1 MGSIAESHGRAAGIC
16 EIHSGDHRDAQ
27 SSSHDFISVSA
38 VCIPSDSVGRY
49 RCPFAIY
56 CRKRTNSAGRRG
68 RSSDC
73 PLCRWRNAR
82 CDFPVRPVCSSFRGS
97 DYAGSR
103 CGGSWCIGSSTAV
116 SDSGRCPSKSAG
128 RCIERSRCLVSRLE
142 RYGKTLRGVDR
153 TAAEYDAAES
163 RQCSGRIAELSAGGT
178 PTAAGTDQSGD
189 DGTNLACNFC
199 FAGLPRTDAAK
210 SGQTNRIGIGVDS
223 ADTASNGTNTACS
236 DASSSP
242 STKTDA
248 AAKTSCPAGRSAN
261 AIACTTANAH
271 PNTDYTGT
279 DSTCFPV
286 GRYFGGIPEC
296 ESGSFRQPCGI
307 GCLYSGRNALNRCK
321 ESVFPDPAEKS

>member
-1 MGSIAESHGRAAGIC
+1 MH
-16 EIHSGDHRDAQ
+16 
-27 SSSHDFISVSA
+27 
-38 VCIPSDSVGRY
+38 
-49 RCPFAIY
+49 
-56 CRKRTNSAGRRG
+56 
-68 RSSDC
+68 
-73 PLCRWRNAR
+73 
-82 CDFPVRPVCSSFRGS
+82 FRGS

-242 STKTDA
+242 STMALLMSTARTPSISWAHRGTA
-248 AAKTSCPAGRSAN
+248 AAVTRNRRIPQNTPIPPCTQAEPANFHYNTFPAFCIPGGKDRPKN
-261 AIACTTANAH
+261 A
-271 PNTDYTGT
+271 
-279 DSTCFPV
+279 
-286 GRYFGGIPEC
+286 
-296 ESGSFRQPCGI
+296 Q
-307 GCLYSGRNALNRCK
+307 K
-321 ESVFPDPAEKS
+321 

>member
-128 RCIERSRCLVSRLE
+128 RCIERSRCLVSRLDCGN
-142 RYGKTLRGVDR
+142 R
-153 TAAEYDAAES
+153 
-163 RQCSGRIAELSAGGT
+163 
-178 PTAAGTDQSGD
+178 
-189 DGTNLACNFC
+189 
-199 FAGLPRTDAAK
+199 K
-210 SGQTNRIGIGVDS
+210 SQFKLN
-223 ADTASNGTNTACS
+223 
-236 DASSSP
+236 
-242 STKTDA
+242 
-248 AAKTSCPAGRSAN
+248 RSAN
-261 AIACTTANAH
+261 LICN
-271 PNTDYTGT
+271 
-279 DSTCFPV
+279 FK
-286 GRYFGGIPEC
+286 
-296 ESGSFRQPCGI
+296 SGSHAAASGHIQPAFVHPIRLDLVCVSTVYLTG
-307 GCLYSGRNALNRCK
+307 
-321 ESVFPDPAEKS
+321 